1 MRTLLI
7 ALICV
12 IIPCH
17 IWAQDMLGEGAIID
31 KGNNLDEN
39 TQALAD
45 VAAAGAADPVKR
57 KVDRIVFDAQ
67 TIVSHCFPSPT
78 SPTENIREPPK

>member
-31 KGNNLDEN
+31 KGNKLDEN
-39 TQALAD
+39 TQALED
-45 VAAAGAADPVKR
+45 VAAAGAAILLNAR
-57 KVDRIVFDAQ
+57 LIGLYLMHR
-67 TIVSHCFPSPT
+67 
-78 SPTENIREPPK
+78 RL

>member
-12 IIPCH
+12 IIPYH

-39 TQALAD
+39 TQALED

-57 KVDRIVFDAQ
+57 KVIGLYLMHRRLQ
-67 TIVSHCFPSPT
+67 PT
-78 SPTENIREPPK
+78 T

>member
-39 TQALAD
+39 TQALED
-45 VAAAGAADPVKR
+45 VAAAGAAILLNAR
-57 KVDRIVFDAQ
+57 LIGLYLMHR
-67 TIVSHCFPSPT
+67 
-78 SPTENIREPPK
+78 RL

>member
-7 ALICV
+7 ALICA

-39 TQALAD
+39 TQAL
-45 VAAAGAADPVKR
+45 
-57 KVDRIVFDAQ
+57 
-67 TIVSHCFPSPT
+67 
-78 SPTENIREPPK
+78 